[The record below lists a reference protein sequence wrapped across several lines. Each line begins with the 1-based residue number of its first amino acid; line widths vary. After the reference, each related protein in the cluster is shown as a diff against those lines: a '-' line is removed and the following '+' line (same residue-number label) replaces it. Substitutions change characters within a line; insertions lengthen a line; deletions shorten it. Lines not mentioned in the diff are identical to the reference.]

1 MKHELALG
9 AGADAAVKF
18 VPRQER
24 IAILRSMRRKLEKS
38 GNPKDREAVRSV
50 FGSPWRGKLRRF
62 KAPVPLPRMVEI
74 NGQKKILHYRVA
86 RNSDGLRKPVFDQRD
101 VFGIAVPEKVEDI
114 LRHQVISGG
123 GSAIST
129 SVARKEALRRGNGL
143 HSHVEGVYATSP
155 SDLMRAQREKTK
167 QAMVNGEFNHE
178 REITQIDGAGLL
190 KERKYTATDP
200 KANYPTH
207 FRRVREL
214 AARSVAL
221 VEMTSPR

>member
-9 AGADAAVKF
+9 AGVGSAVKL
-18 VPRQER
+18 VPKQER
-24 IAILRSMRRKLEKS
+24 VSILRSMRRKLEKS

-86 RNSDGLRKPVFDQRD
+86 RNSDGLRKPLLNQDLVF
-101 VFGIAVPEKVEDI
+101 PTPSNEDL
-114 LRHQVISGG
+114 LRHQVSSGG

-129 SVARKEALRRGNGL
+129 SVARNEALRRGNGL
-143 HSHVEGVYATSP
+143 HNHVEGVYATSP

>member
-9 AGADAAVKF
+9 AGVGSAVKL
-18 VPRQER
+18 VPKQER
-24 IAILRSMRRKLEKS
+24 VSILRSMRRKLEKS

-86 RNSDGLRKPVFDQRD
+86 RNSDGLRKPLLNQDLVF
-101 VFGIAVPEKVEDI
+101 PPPTSEDL
-114 LRHQVISGG
+114 LRHQVSSGG

-129 SVARKEALRRGNGL
+129 SVARSEALRRGNGL
-143 HSHVEGVYATSP
+143 HNHVEGVYATSP

>member
-9 AGADAAVKF
+9 SGADAAVKF

-86 RNSDGLRKPVFDQRD
+86 RNSGGLRKPLLSFPGEL
-101 VFGIAVPEKVEDI
+101 FSPEDL
-114 LRHQVISGG
+114 LRHQVSSAG

-190 KERKYTATDP
+190 KERKYTATNP

>member
-86 RNSDGLRKPVFDQRD
+86 RNSDGLRKPLLESR
-101 VFGIAVPEKVEDI
+101 FGFSNASPEDI
-114 LRHQVISGG
+114 LRHQVSSGG

-143 HSHVEGVYATSP
+143 HTHVEGVYATSP

-221 VEMTSPR
+221 VEISSPR